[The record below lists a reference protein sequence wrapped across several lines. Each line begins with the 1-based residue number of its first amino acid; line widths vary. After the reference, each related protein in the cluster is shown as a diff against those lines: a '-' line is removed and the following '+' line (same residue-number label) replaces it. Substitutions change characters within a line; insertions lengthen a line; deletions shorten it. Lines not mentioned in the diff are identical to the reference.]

1 MRALVLLAV
10 TTLVAISCGQEKPA
24 AVVSNPSPVPAVFA
38 KATPTA
44 AAPELPSPTPTP
56 FAIRSPTPSPM
67 PAPTPSPAAAP
78 TPTIIQL
85 LDRCPTPAELASVD
99 SALTMTFTSDPSA
112 GVLVCTAAHGSRD
125 LTLLQERAYQA
136 VLIFT
141 WVSFDAPLP
150 WTNLNLDA
158 WFPKAIHGVTFRG
171 DTQYSYCC
179 DGGAIVIQTNNLA
192 VLSKEI
198 APSDSVRELAALFIH
213 EARHNEGY
221 VHTCGAWDNTIAEL
235 GSWSVQ
241 YYFLLWLGTHSDPAV
256 IPEPIRS
263 AIRQEAESFAVS
275 IHFCNPPLSPTP

>member
-1 MRALVLLAV
+1 MVLVAATTLLA
-10 TTLVAISCGQEKPA
+10 LSCGPGKPA
-24 AVVSNPSPVPAVFA
+24 TAASNPSPTPAVSA
-38 KATPTA
+38 NPTPTP

-56 FAIRSPTPSPM
+56 FALPS
-67 PAPTPSPAAAP
+67 P

-99 SALTMTFTSDPSA
+99 SAVTMTFTSDPSA
-112 GVLVCTAAHGSRD
+112 GVLVCTAAKGSRD

-150 WTNLNLDA
+150 WTNLNLEA

-192 VLSKEI
+192 VLLKEI
-198 APSDSVRELAALFIH
+198 PPSDSVRELAALFIH

-256 IPEPIRS
+256 IPEPLRS

-275 IHFCNPPLSPTP
+275 IHFCNPPPSPTP